1 MSLKAKEQ
9 DMRRDHRPIAP
20 SRFTPA
26 QMHDVATAIREP
38 IQGLSNSS
46 ESN

>member
-1 MSLKAKEQ
+1 
-9 DMRRDHRPIAP
+9 MRPDHRPIAP
-20 SRFTPA
+20 SRFTGLTFR
-26 QMHDVATAIREP
+26 QVHDVATAIRKP